1 MAARGLLENPAF
13 YAGFEETPKGF
24 IMEVFIFL
32 FCSQLPKIGFS
43 DLILSPI
50 EQMVG

>member
-13 YAGFEETPKGF
+13 YAGFDETPKGF
-24 IMEVFIFL
+24 IMEVVIFL
-32 FCSQLPKIGFS
+32 FSIGFS